1 MERLRADSLT
11 RKKKVKPTE
20 REYNTA
26 VYLLRC
32 AELHL
37 SDDDMEHMTYG
48 MILDMTTEKSND
60 SETYRQV
67 AEQSDFDK
75 F

>member
-1 MERLRADSLT
+1 M
-11 RKKKVKPTE
+11 
-20 REYNTA
+20 
-26 VYLLRC
+26 LRC
-32 AELHL
+32 AELNL

-48 MILDMTTEKSND
+48 MILDMTTEKGND

>member
-1 MERLRADSLT
+1 M
-11 RKKKVKPTE
+11 
-20 REYNTA
+20 
-26 VYLLRC
+26 LRC

-67 AEQSDFDK
+67 AQQSDFDK